1 MLPSSSSHYIPS
13 YEPLAQKYTPKAP
26 IFHTN
31 KPNKTHHQTPIYLS
45 IYTSEINNFHHHHHH
60 RRERLSFWNGFCNS
74 RNWVFFLWKLGSFF
88 NGGWRLQRVGEI
100 GAFSSSIWGQ
110 ESSEVHAHDEERQW
124 REGSVCPYCGR
135 HPQYHWQEAIQSASR
150 QSHCFTLSGM
160 SCTCCC
166 LVALFPIFKDMFWNS
181 WEKRSWGNMFWTD
194 SYSYHMHVGSLFGL
208 VWIEWKQLQFTS
220 ECSEFWGECSVYN

>member
-1 MLPSSSSHYIPS
+1 MNLWHKNIHPKLPSFTQTNLIKPITKHPS
-13 YEPLAQKYTPKAP
+13 
-26 IFHTN
+26 
-31 KPNKTHHQTPIYLS
+31 IYLS
-45 IYTSEINNFHHHHHH
+45 ISTSEINNFHHHHH

-74 RNWVFFLWKLGSFF
+74 CNWVFFLWKLGSFF

-160 SCTCCC
+160 PCTCCR

-181 WEKRSWGNMFWTD
+181 WEKRSWGICFELIHTHIICMLGVCLVW
-194 SYSYHMHVGSLFGL
+194 FGL
-208 VWIEWKQLQFTS
+208 NGNNFNLQANALNSEANALFTIRPR
-220 ECSEFWGECSVYN
+220 EVK